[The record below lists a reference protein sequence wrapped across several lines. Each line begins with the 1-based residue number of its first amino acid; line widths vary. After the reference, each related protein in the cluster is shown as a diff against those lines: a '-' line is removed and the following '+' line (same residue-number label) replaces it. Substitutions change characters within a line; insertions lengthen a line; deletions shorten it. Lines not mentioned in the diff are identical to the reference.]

1 MGNIYLKAVQQ
12 NKRADVAAFFG
23 PSSSVT
29 GNVLPVSYATSSELT
44 MNVAPAATGD
54 PVYYQRLLS
63 ARYARD
69 ALKNRPI
76 SSDPV
81 SRSKQVSGGLMS
93 RSMQQLK
100 NSVRTTKVAVLGRP
114 RE

>member
-1 MGNIYLKAVQQ
+1 MLQR
-12 NKRADVAAFFG
+12 NKRADVAKFFG

-29 GNVLPVSYATSSELT
+29 GNVLPVSYVPSSELT
-44 MNVAPAATGD
+44 MSVAPAATGD

-69 ALKNRPI
+69 ALNRSV
-76 SSDPV
+76 SSVPV
-81 SRSKQVSGGLMS
+81 SRSV
-93 RSMQQLK
+93 RQLK
-100 NSVRTTKVAVLGRP
+100 NAARTTKVAVMGRP